1 MDFED
6 KLASLSQDVS
16 SLYEAAPFGSHCVD
30 EDGTYT
36 EINALEL
43 AWLGCN
49 REELIGQRK
58 PEEFL
63 TPTSQKKLQQVL
75 AHAGNHGFNDV
86 ELDLVSKGGNIR
98 PISINATRCA
108 DSHGKPLRPWRT
120 VSFDMTDAHRWRER
134 QRIAAIAFESLTGMY
149 VTDSNG
155 VILQVNQAFTTL
167 TGYNA
172 SDVQGKTTRILS
184 SGLHDAAFYQELWTA
199 LKTTGQW
206 QGEIHN
212 RRKDGSV
219 FTEWLSISAPGFGQ
233 ELAKQYVASFFDIT
247 ANKAYQAEISHMAYF
262 DPLTELPNRRLL
274 HDRLGHALAT
284 ASRSRLHGAVLY
296 IDLDNFKALNDSHGH
311 EAGDQLLK
319 QVAKRLRVLVREG
332 DSVARMGGDE
342 FVVLLDGL
350 AADAVESARQARHI
364 GEKIL
369 HELAQPYQL
378 GDLGFLCT
386 ASIGISMLLEQ
397 ESGTDLLQQA
407 DLAMYQAK
415 KAGRNT
421 LRFFNVAMQHAV
433 NAHAALEQDLRSA
446 LLRDQF
452 RLHYQPQVNAAGL
465 MVGAETLLRWQ
476 HPQRGTVAPADFIA
490 LAEES
495 ALILST
501 GHWVLQAACAQ
512 LRRWQSRAATRHL
525 TLAVNVSARQ
535 FHQDDFVAQVQQ
547 VIDQSA
553 IDPAQLKLEITE
565 SMVLDVNDAIAKMQA
580 LRRLGVKF
588 SLDDFGSG
596 YSSLSSLTRL
606 PLDQLKIDR
615 AFVHN
620 IGHSST
626 DAIVVQTIIAMGNS
640 LGLEVLAEGVE
651 TQAQRDFLQQHG
663 CLCYQGYWFSAALPA
678 GNLEALL
685 TQPLGVRALAFS
697 G

>member
-1 MDFED
+1 M
-6 KLASLSQDVS
+6 
-16 SLYEAAPFGSHCVD
+16 
-30 EDGTYT
+30 
-36 EINALEL
+36 
-43 AWLGCN
+43 
-49 REELIGQRK
+49 
-58 PEEFL
+58 
-63 TPTSQKKLQQVL
+63 
-75 AHAGNHGFNDV
+75 
-86 ELDLVSKGGNIR
+86 
-98 PISINATRCA
+98 
-108 DSHGKPLRPWRT
+108 
-120 VSFDMTDAHRWRER
+120 
-134 QRIAAIAFESLTGMY
+134 
-149 VTDSNG
+149 
-155 VILQVNQAFTTL
+155 
-167 TGYNA
+167 
-172 SDVQGKTTRILS
+172 
-184 SGLHDAAFYQELWTA
+184 
-199 LKTTGQW
+199 
-206 QGEIHN
+206 
-212 RRKDGSV
+212 
-219 FTEWLSISAPGFGQ
+219 
-233 ELAKQYVASFFDIT
+233 
-247 ANKAYQAEISHMAYF
+247 
-262 DPLTELPNRRLL
+262 
-274 HDRLGHALAT
+274 
-284 ASRSRLHGAVLY
+284 
-296 IDLDNFKALNDSHGH
+296 
-311 EAGDQLLK
+311 
-319 QVAKRLRVLVREG
+319 AKRLRVLVREG
-332 DSVARMGGDE
+332 DSVARLGGDE

-350 AADAVESARQARHI
+350 ATDPVESAQQARQI
-364 GEKIL
+364 GDKIL
-369 HELAQPYQL
+369 HALAQPYPL
-378 GDLGFLCT
+378 DGYEFLCT
-386 ASIGISMLLEQ
+386 ASIGISMFLDAR
-397 ESGTDLLQQA
+397 ESTELLQQA
-407 DLAMYQAK
+407 DLAMYQSK